1 MGQYTSHPSPL
12 KVVRS
17 EDLPNRNPPLHT
29 ATLSSEQ
36 DQLDLYGD
44 WFSRWVWWKLWK
56 LWRMCTE
63 LDMVTCSRYLKLFKI
78 FLGNV
83 TEFRGEISSHHHQ
96 TLMLGFSLIVRV
108 LHQKYYF
115 TPDWVTVPVQWQSDK
130 VTPSQTTPLQSDYH
144 YHTDRRLVVV
154 VNIKL

>member
-1 MGQYTSHPSPL
+1 MY
-12 KVVRS
+12 
-17 EDLPNRNPPLHT
+17 
-29 ATLSSEQ
+29 
-36 DQLDLYGD
+36 
-44 WFSRWVWWKLWK
+44 
-56 LWRMCTE
+56 TE

-115 TPDWVTVPVQWQSDK
+115 TPDWVTASDR

-144 YHTDRRLVVV
+144 YQTDRRFVAVVS
-154 VNIKL
+154 IKL